1 MNVPVA
7 CDWIPAQD
15 ISCNALLVGVVLG
28 AGDPAIH
35 ELGYAWVWGSTVGGD
50 DVGLRDASCQVGG
63 KHRSLVDLEVDT
75 GEVRRN
81 RAILKCPGCVYPTEC
96 NVCIGSVERGCLQG
110 GALVVADGDHGIAA
124 LVDQLLNVRRVRRVI
139 NSGRVGRL
147 EPFSLE
153 CLAGPRRLTG

>member
-1 MNVPVA
+1 M
-7 CDWIPAQD
+7 
-15 ISCNALLVGVVLG
+15 
-28 AGDPAIH
+28 
-35 ELGYAWVWGSTVGGD
+35 
-50 DVGLRDASCQVGG
+50 GLRDASCQVGG

-153 CLAGPRRLTG
+153 CLQALVSRLVEVLVGRSARVQREACLVIGLPGIGRG